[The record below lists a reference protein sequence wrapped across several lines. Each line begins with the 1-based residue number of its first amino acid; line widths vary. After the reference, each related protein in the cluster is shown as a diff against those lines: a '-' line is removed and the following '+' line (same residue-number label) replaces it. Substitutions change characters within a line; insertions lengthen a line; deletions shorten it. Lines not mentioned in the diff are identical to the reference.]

1 MALQFLYDGYFAGKV
16 GIGNLSPGA
25 KLDIKGDTT
34 TWDGM
39 AKIYFT
45 DVSSNSASRNW
56 SVGNGGTDYGALSF
70 IVSNAKNGVPADS
83 TGTAVMSMDGVNK
96 RVGIGTVS
104 PAHQLQVKN
113 GAIGVIAVGKS
124 SNVSDNQ
131 VVGEYIFTSDD
142 ADLGVDTT
150 VGSILSRANDTFG
163 RYYDLEFQTFNG
175 TLTTQMTINKDGNV
189 GIGTDNPVSTWL
201 SGFDPST
208 GNGTFK
214 LTSEGWIVTPYL
226 TGLAGYYPGQGA
238 RPIVWADDSGTN
250 LQCWDNSATDGVSL
264 RSSNGTTRLFVRED
278 GNVGIGT
285 DSPGALLEISGIREN
300 QIRLTSRDITAAV
313 DETIGGIEFYS
324 SDSGNEG
331 VKASISAIAADAA
344 GSAYMTFNT
353 GTNVERMR
361 IDSSGNVGIGTSPNS
376 YSNYTTLT
384 IGNASGTGS
393 ILDIEYQTIRTL
405 SVYAASNG
413 GNINVIAAKPLILL
427 TSGAERMRI
436 LATGQIGMG
445 TTGPT
450 EKLEVVGNIK
460 ITAAVLSNQENADVD
475 TGTETVAEFSA
486 AAFTAGFFDFVI
498 KKTTNVRSGT
508 VYACHDGTSV
518 AFTETSTQDLGDTSD
533 VTLSVDISGGNM
545 RLRATTTSDNWSIK
559 SLIRAI

>member
-1 MALQFLYDGYFAGKV
+1 MALNFLNDGYFAGKV

-285 DSPGALLEISGIREN
+285 DSPERKLHVQNGSAGTVTSSSEADLVVESSLDTAINILSPDSRQSSLYFGSPSDSIGSQLAWKHSTKLLILGTAVTSGGEVVIKTGNNAEKMR
-300 QIRLTSRDITAAV
+300 ITSA
-313 DETIGGIEFYS
+313 GGISF
-324 SDSGNEG
+324 
-331 VKASISAIAADAA
+331 
-344 GSAYMTFNT
+344 GST
-353 GTNVERMR
+353 GTAY
-361 IDSSGNVGIGTSPNS
+361 GTSGQILK
-376 YSNYTTLT
+376 SN
-384 IGNASGTGS
+384 GNASPTWIDGS
-393 ILDIEYQTIRTL
+393 AIPG
-405 SVYAASNG
+405 VPG
-413 GNINVIAAKPLILL
+413 G
-427 TSGAERMRI
+427 
-436 LATGQIGMG
+436 
-445 TTGPT
+445 
-450 EKLEVVGNIK
+450 
-460 ITAAVLSNQENADVD
+460 
-475 TGTETVAEFSA
+475 
-486 AAFTAGFFDFVI
+486 
-498 KKTTNVRSGT
+498 SGT
-508 VYACHDGTSV
+508 LRTIPMWTPDGDTLGDSNI
-518 AFTETSTQDLGDTSD
+518 TQDT
-533 VTLSVDISGGNM
+533 VN
-545 RLRATTTSDNWSIK
+545 
-559 SLIRAI
+559 LITRKRW